1 ALRRE
6 MAGARDLSPRTLE
19 AYGRRWGEF
28 LAALATGEWGE
39 EPGGHLRAWRLG
51 LERRGLAP
59 ASIRQALAAVR
70 SLLRFA
76 ARHGG
81 PEVSLDREVSPGRTL
96 RLPPTLSLEQVER
109 ALAHYGGDSGA
120 SLRNRALLETLYS
133 CGLRVSEAVSLRRR
147 DLYLPERWLRVRGK
161 GGRER
166 QVPIGRPAAA
176 WLGRWLDVAEG
187 AWVFP
192 GRDPARHLVRETAFR
207 IVKRALATTKA
218 PLAGHGPH
226 AFRHAFATHLL
237 ARGADLR
244 AIQELLGHADLETT
258 TVYTHLGD
266 QSVRAAWE
274 RFHPHAAA
282 EE

>member
-1 ALRRE
+1 
-6 MAGARDLSPRTLE
+6 MAGARDLSAHTLE
-19 AYGRRWGEF
+19 AYGRRWEGF
-28 LAALATGEWGE
+28 LGALGAGDLGS
-39 EPGGHLRAWRLG
+39 GADGHLRLWRLG
-51 LERRGLAP
+51 LEEAGLSP

-70 SLLRFA
+70 SLLRYA

-81 PEVSLDREVSPGRTL
+81 PEVPLGLEVAPARSL
-96 RLPPTLSLEQVER
+96 RLPPTLSLEQVEK
-109 ALAHYGGDSGA
+109 ALAHYPGDTSV

-133 CGLRVSEAVSLRRR
+133 CGLRVSEAISLPRR

-166 QVPIGRPAAA
+166 QVPIGRPAAK
-176 WLGRWLDVAEG
+176 WLGRWLDAVAG

-192 GRDPARHLVRETAFR
+192 GRDPDRHLVRATAFR
-207 IVKRALATTKA
+207 VVKRALAAAGVKA
-218 PLAGHGPH
+218 AGHGPH
-226 AFRHAFATHLL
+226 ALRHAFATHLL

-258 TVYTHLGD
+258 TIYTHLGD

-274 RFHPHAAA
+274 RFHPHAGAA
-282 EE
+282 E